1 MPLRAISLSK
11 PSPSSSGRMGWS
23 YPRSRWQYLSLTPP
37 VGERAVPPLS
47 LARSGLWPMS
57 GRRLEPMDRYGGAG
71 LAARA
76 PGLAAG
82 PLSSEGSP
90 DSAAAI
96 AGEHRHCDGELDH
109 PDHALKDDIP
119 GGAVRH
125 QIPRQL
131 QRGRW
136 HAQHPGGEGDE
147 GQPEGPPPPPHDT
160 EANHCDEAGQTRSE
174 NDLRRRLLNLMMDL
188 GDRIAPSVSSSGHRP
203 RRPWLPGFGAVTGRA
218 AGLAPGLLA
227 LACGK
232 RQWGCLMPP
241 DAAGPRGVPCAVAG
255 GTAGAV

>member
-1 MPLRAISLSK
+1 MQNPPVSRSTILEAARQRGAARSSRGVLHKPQGNHVIEYSSGTGSSGWRGWACSSGTWPGCGAAEFRRLPRFRGGDSRRASPLRWRIG
-11 PSPSSSGRMGWS
+11 P
-23 YPRSRWQYLSLTPP
+23 PRSR
-37 VGERAVPPLS
+37 
-47 LARSGLWPMS
+47 
-57 GRRLEPMDRYGGAG
+57 
-71 LAARA
+71 
-76 PGLAAG
+76 
-82 PLSSEGSP
+82 
-90 DSAAAI
+90 
-96 AGEHRHCDGELDH
+96 
-109 PDHALKDDIP
+109 
-119 GGAVRH
+119 
-125 QIPRQL
+125 
-131 QRGRW
+131 
-136 HAQHPGGEGDE
+136 
-147 GQPEGPPPPPHDT
+147 PEGRHT
-160 EANHCDEAGQTRSE
+160 RWTRSE